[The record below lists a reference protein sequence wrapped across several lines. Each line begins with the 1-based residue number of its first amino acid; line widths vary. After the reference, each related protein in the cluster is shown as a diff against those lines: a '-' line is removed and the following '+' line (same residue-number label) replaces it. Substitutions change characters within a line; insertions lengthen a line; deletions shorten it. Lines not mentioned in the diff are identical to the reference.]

1 MDPIPP
7 FYHREQ
13 QLADLDRLARGER
26 ASFILVYGR
35 RRVGKTSL
43 LQHWAAQSGRPA
55 FYWIA
60 PRSATPDNLRTDL
73 IREFWR
79 WQAGPNAE
87 VETAPRYDN
96 WLDVFRAI
104 HRLIGNQHLT
114 LILDEF
120 PWAVE
125 ADPSLP
131 SRLQAAWDQLFR
143 EQSRVC
149 LILSGSHIS
158 ALEKLLHSDAPLFG
172 RITGKLY
179 VPPFAFTE
187 ITPFVA
193 RYSIEKRLAVYAIMG
208 GIPDYLRQWNDRVNL
223 MTNVREAF
231 LSDLSPLR
239 SEADII
245 ISDVLRRDSPDYA
258 SILTAVANGHHEA
271 RDIGTT
277 TLLPSYRVAQVLDT
291 LIDLRLIQK
300 RIRASVPP
308 QRYALA
314 RNARY
319 YLADPFLRF
328 YYRMVEPNR
337 LYLAQHNYE
346 LVLRNF
352 TEQLRPFVAEA
363 FEDLCRLWTE
373 TLGFAGQL
381 PFKPEIVGSD
391 WKGAQYQADVVAVDW
406 RHANV
411 LIGEAKWGDRLVE
424 QADYLKLKER
434 AEKVIARMPLEGRKT
449 WKVHYAL
456 FTRRGFTTEV
466 VTAAKAGP
474 TQLITFEQL
483 VDDLRQVSPPPIR

>member
-1 MDPIPP
+1 MDPTIP

-13 QLADLDRLARGER
+13 QLADLERLARGNR

-43 LQHWAAQSGRPA
+43 LQHWAAQSKRPT

-79 WQAGPNAE
+79 WQADPGAE
-87 VETAPRYDN
+87 VETAPRYDS
-96 WLDVFRAI
+96 WLDVFRAMR
-104 HRLIGNQHLT
+104 RLIGNQRLT

-131 SRLQAAWDQLFR
+131 SRLQAAWDQLFKD
-143 EQSRVC
+143 QSHVC

-158 ALEKLLHSDAPLFG
+158 ALEKLLRSDAPLFG
-172 RITGKLY
+172 RISGKLY

-187 ITPFVA
+187 ITPFVH
-193 RYSIEKRLAVYAIMG
+193 RYSAEKRFAVYAIVG
-208 GIPDYLRQWNDRVNL
+208 GIPDYLRQWDDRQDL
-223 MTNVREAF
+223 MTNVRELL

-239 SEADII
+239 SEADVI
-245 ISDVLRRDSPDYA
+245 ISDVLRRESPDYA
-258 SILTAVANGHHEA
+258 SILAAVADGHHEA
-271 RDIGTT
+271 GDIGTT
-277 TLLPSYRVAQVLDT
+277 VLLPSYRVAQVLET
-291 LIDLRLIQK
+291 LIELRLIHK

-308 QRYALA
+308 QRYGLA

-373 TLGFAGQL
+373 TQGFAGHL

-391 WKGAQYQADVVAVDW
+391 WKGAHYQADVVAVDW
-406 RHANV
+406 RQANV

-424 QADYLKLKER
+424 RADYVKLKER
-434 AEKVIARMPLEGRKT
+434 AEKVIARMPLDRKKT

-456 FTRRGFTTEV
+456 FARRGFTAEV
-466 VTAAKAGP
+466 SAMAKAER
-474 TQLITFEQL
+474 TRLVSFEQI
-483 VDDLRQVSPPPIR
+483 VDDLRQASPSPIR